1 MSKVSKEEL
10 AQRMQLPLEEKI
22 EWAVQKIL
30 DYYLHYK
37 GQVYLTFSGG
47 KDSQIVMEIINR
59 MYSGE
64 YNKYFKE
71 IPFEYGLTAD
81 TCFKYGRIPI
91 VFSDTG
97 LEKPEVR
104 RHALS
109 FEGVE
114 RLVPDRKFKDV
125 VQNEGVALASKI
137 QDRAIREINFDDT
150 PRNLTTRTFTLTG
163 VMPSGK
169 KTQAKIPSR
178 YYHLIDKEKVKQ
190 LIIDNKNSDRC
201 NPAIDNLDPE
211 DFGEAPKFK
220 ISDKCCKYFKK
231 DPFHKY
237 EKETKRKPITGTM
250 AIESNQRRFA
260 YLKSGCNTFD
270 EEGSPMSRPLS
281 IWTPRDV
288 WDFHDKE
295 ESVKLAECYY
305 DKDFEYRGQ
314 AVKVNGSEREGCM
327 FCLFGVE
334 QEEERK
340 NRGDLKFNRFE
351 KLAITHPRQHQFL
364 INQLGFDEVLD
375 SIGVSHTP
383 EVKYTVD
390 SLKDLLMTKGIFDKE
405 IAHNQWFEIVQVL
418 NNNEGTEDELIESLN
433 KTRGIK

>member
-1 MSKVSKEEL
+1 MSKVTKDEL
-10 AQRMQLPLEEKI
+10 AERMQLPLEEKI

-71 IPFEYGLTAD
+71 IPFEYGLTTQ
-81 TCFKYGRIPI
+81 TCFKYGKIPI

-97 LEKPEVR
+97 LEKPEIR

-125 VQNEGVALASKI
+125 VVNEGVALGSK
-137 QDRAIREINFDDT
+137 RHARSIREINFDHT

-163 VMPSGK
+163 IMPSGK

-178 YYHLIDKEKVKQ
+178 YYHLIDKEKVRQ
-190 LIIDNKNSDRC
+190 LIKDNKNSDKC
-201 NPAIDNLDPE
+201 NPAIDNLNPD

-237 EKETKRKPITGTM
+237 EKETGRKPITGTM

-270 EEGSPMSRPLS
+270 KEGSAMSRPIS

-288 WDFHDKE
+288 WDFHDRDKN
-295 ESVKLAECYY
+295 VKFAECYY

-314 AVKVNGSEREGCM
+314 AVRVNGSEREGCM

-351 KLAITHPRQHQFL
+351 KLAVTHPRQHEFL
-364 INQLGFDEVLD
+364 IKQLGFDEILD

-383 EVKYTVD
+383 ETTHTVD
-390 SLKDLLMTKGIFDKE
+390 SLKQAIY
-405 IAHNQWFEIVQVL
+405 
-418 NNNEGTEDELIESLN
+418 NEGFGNLGLSEDQYKKTVELLN
-433 KTRGIK
+433 SGKWGFSDMIKTLKAIKDT